1 MRFDLA
7 EERVIDH
14 PRWVVAQTQPLC
26 EQRATRHI
34 LRQGGDVFAPFFYDR
49 WGKSLRLFPGYL
61 FVHIEGTANWLQNT
75 MGVLRVLCMGSRACE
90 VRPKVIEDYQVLA
103 DEVGVVCL
111 PRDYYQPGQSVR
123 ITEGPF
129 ENQIGIV
136 EGMDAQQRVAIL
148 LSILG
153 RESRVHCPVTLVAAV

>member
-1 MRFDLA
+1 MEA
-7 EERVIDH
+7 IQH

-34 LRQGGDVFAPFFYDR
+34 ERQGGEVFGPHFYDKS
-49 WGKSLRLFPGYL
+49 GKTPRLFPGYL
-61 FVHIEGTANWLQNT
+61 FVHIAGTANWLQNT
-75 MGVLRVLCMGSRACE
+75 MGVLRVLAMGSKACE
-90 VRPKVIEDYQVLA
+90 VSPELIDSYAVLA
-103 DEVGVVCL
+103 DANGVVCL
-111 PRDYYQPGQSVR
+111 GGEPYHSGQRVR

-129 ENQIGIV
+129 VDQVGVV
-136 EGMDAQQRVAIL
+136 EGMDAQQRVSVL

>member
-1 MRFDLA
+1 VGA
-7 EERVIDH
+7 ISH

-26 EQRATRHI
+26 ENRATRHI
-34 LRQGGDVFAPFFYDR
+34 VRQGGEVFSPLFYDR
-49 WGKSLRLFPGYL
+49 WGKTLRLFPGYL
-61 FVHIEGTANWLQNT
+61 FVHIEGTASWLQNT
-75 MGVLRVLCMGSRACE
+75 MGVLRVLAMGARACE
-90 VRPKVIEDYQVLA
+90 VSPQIVESYQVLA

-111 PRDYYQPGQSVR
+111 PDATNTFREGQSVR
-123 ITEGPF
+123 ITDGPF
-129 ENQIGIV
+129 VNHVGIV